1 MESKI
6 EDKTE
11 DKNSLDELKQK
22 YNEFRQRY
30 GFPEFLEM
38 NKIFDIEEI
47 DVETDFLLR
56 RIRRVVSERISGY
69 LRFIEVILNPSNCPI
84 FIFKLIK
91 KINEEDKKQLSEIYE
106 ILGGFELEI
115 IKLDLDYNENKE
127 AEFIKKI
134 HNLLTNELT
143 RKLLKI
149 IEKMGNHSE
158 EKKEKRSYFG

>member
-1 MESKI
+1 M
-6 EDKTE
+6 
-11 DKNSLDELKQK
+11 KQK

-69 LRFIEVILNPSNCPI
+69 LRFIEVILNPSNAPM

-91 KINEEDKKQLSEIYE
+91 KISEDDKKQLTEIYE
-106 ILGGFELEI
+106 VLGGFELEI
-115 IKLDLDYNENKE
+115 VKLDLVYDEIKE
-127 AEFIKKI
+127 AEFINKIYSSLNNNISQRLLEVVEKMSNGKSEKKI
-134 HNLLTNELT
+134 ED
-143 RKLLKI
+143 K
-149 IEKMGNHSE
+149 G
-158 EKKEKRSYFG
+158 SYFG